1 MLRLVKEEPKALSAA
16 ASSAAAG
23 LILDAVPLMMSGLR
37 QELRASRGATLT
49 IPQFR
54 ILANLWLGPAS
65 NKALAEQIGVSVAT
79 MSRMLQHLV
88 DKGLVE
94 RAADPADRRAVRV
107 KLTRSGSRRFE
118 RVRAATQ
125 TRIAQRLGGVEAGRL
140 KTVMLGLEELQALA
154 EEFYGRA

>member
-1 MLRLVKEEPKALSAA
+1 MLRLVKTELKALNPSA
-16 ASSAAAG
+16 SRTAAG
-23 LILDAVPLMMSGLR
+23 LMLDAVPLMMSGLR

-54 ILANLWLGPAS
+54 ILAHLWLGPAS
-65 NKALAEQIGVSVAT
+65 NKALAEQIGVSVAA
-79 MSRMLQHLV
+79 MSRMLQHLA

-94 RAADPADRRAVRV
+94 RAADPNDRRAVRV

-125 TRIAQRLGGVEAGRL
+125 ARIAERLGAVDAARL
-140 KTVMLGLEELQALA
+140 ENVMRGLEELQALA
-154 EEFYGRA
+154 EEFYGHS